1 MFSWRGDDVESTLN
15 TRDKKPGHVDIP
27 QGVRSTPCNPEN
39 ELFDVMSMYYK
50 AAKGPTICW
59 QLLPFSKM
67 SLLYTAPVRISSG
80 RYYVRVSS
88 AAKKETQL
96 TFHNPESPSCTFLRK
111 KRIYQTF
118 FFFLVRP
125 SSGKRGIGT
134 SAQETRKWDTHS
146 SNTTSLLSWQFS
158 IANNCQ
164 IDNTKKKKK
173 ERVKNPMKRMKFCTF
188 FSLQM
193 FPTAL

>member
-1 MFSWRGDDVESTLN
+1 MTSNQLWIPDE
-15 TRDKKPGHVDIP
+15 KPGHVDIP

-50 AAKGPTICW
+50 AATGPTICW

-88 AAKKETQL
+88 AAKKEL
-96 TFHNPESPSCTFLRK
+96 TFHNPESPSCTFLSK

-118 FFFLVRP
+118 FSPCQTVIRQTQNRY
-125 SSGKRGIGT
+125 KR
-134 SAQETRKWDTHS
+134 TRDAEMRYTHS
-146 SNTTSLLSWQFS
+146 SSTTSLLSWQFS
-158 IANNCQ
+158 LANNCQ
-164 IDNTKKKKK
+164 IDNTKTKKK
-173 ERVKNPMKRMKFCTF
+173 RNV
-188 FSLQM
+188 
-193 FPTAL
+193 